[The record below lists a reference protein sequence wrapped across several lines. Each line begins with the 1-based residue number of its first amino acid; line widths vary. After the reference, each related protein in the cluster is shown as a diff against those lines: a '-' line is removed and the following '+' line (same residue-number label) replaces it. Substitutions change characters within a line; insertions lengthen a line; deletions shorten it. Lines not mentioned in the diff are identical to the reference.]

1 MAEGVIVKFGAGAGA
16 GLRVRGQLSTAAG
29 VMFTSQ
35 ADDQAGGQTGAA
47 PGQPQPGD
55 WLGIAVA
62 PEAKPGRLMLDGL
75 SVRYAGGVAGQG
87 VSGEGGAALSLPGGA

>member
-1 MAEGVIVKFGAGAGA
+1 MRVRAARRLAGAALAAACLAAPWPGHAQADATASLSVAEGVIVKFGAGA

-55 WLGIAVA
+55 
-62 PEAKPGRLMLDGL
+62 
-75 SVRYAGGVAGQG
+75 
-87 VSGEGGAALSLPGGA
+87 